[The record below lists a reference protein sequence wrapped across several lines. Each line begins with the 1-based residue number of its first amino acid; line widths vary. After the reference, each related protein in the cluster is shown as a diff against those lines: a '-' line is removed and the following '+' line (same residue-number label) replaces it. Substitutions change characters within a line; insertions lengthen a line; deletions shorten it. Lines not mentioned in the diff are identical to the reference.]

1 MTRPLQLL
9 ARARMRPDDVEV
21 AAHRTWPWIAP
32 FTKLGRGLFGR
43 AFRSKRSRSLVESN
57 FASEIAMSSMG
68 PASMGNWTHRL
79 LLRWSPGQGVPDGA
93 LRLRVGEDPRGGIGA
108 ELTLDASTFGLPDLE
123 AAFQEAMRAGFADQA
138 CLGPAGL
145 AIDDRINVLTF
156 TKQFQTGELPSGSRA
171 TAMGGGV
178 VIRACALS
186 APEAEMRQAVLD
198 VAKALA
204 GTAAAAPMPSPT
216 AVAAEPEPAV
226 APPPLAVPA
235 LVPQPPPAPRFDPDE
250 TLPMIATFVAP
261 PAVPFSGT
269 ISPAAAAAMFDP
281 VEPREKKE
289 RVNPDET
296 AFLPVV
302 AVVAPETG
310 TFRDQLG
317 PLVVPLLGLS
327 EYAELRA
334 RLTVY
339 GEAHEPTLKRF
350 GVAAREVREALRARF
365 ADYFQRDAAAQAQFL
380 TGMQEA
386 IVRVRKE
393 RDGGS
398 E

>member
-1 MTRPLQLL
+1 LSFTCG
-9 ARARMRPDDVEV
+9 
-21 AAHRTWPWIAP
+21 AAASVLHD
-32 FTKLGRGLFGR
+32 
-43 AFRSKRSRSLVESN
+43 AF
-57 FASEIAMSSMG
+57 
-68 PASMGNWTHRL
+68 
-79 LLRWSPGQGVPDGA
+79 
-93 LRLRVGEDPRGGIGA
+93 
-108 ELTLDASTFGLPDLE
+108 LE
-123 AAFQEAMRAGFADQA
+123 AVREGFADNGH
-138 CLGPAGL
+138 LGPVGASL
-145 AIDDRINVLTF
+145 DRGCNVVTF
-156 TKQFQTGELPSGSRA
+156 TKQAVAGSLPPGA
-171 TAMGGGV
+171 HAVAVGGGV
-178 VIRACALS
+178 CIQACALS

-204 GTAAAAPMPSPT
+204 ATASATPSPA
-216 AVAAEPEPAV
+216 AVETEPEPEV
-226 APPPLAVPA
+226 APVPVAAPA

-250 TLPMIATFVAP
+250 TLPMIATFVVPA
-261 PAVPFSGT
+261 AVPFSGT
-269 ISPAAAAAMFDP
+269 TSPAAAAAMFDP
-281 VEPREKKE
+281 VEPRARNEE
-289 RVNPDET
+289 VNPDET

-302 AVVAPETG
+302 AVVAPKTG